1 MAIWTTQWANSML
14 VLLAGMGQTE
24 PEAFFLWKKG
34 WEVVVPKAN
43 YIDWEFV
50 RAYNDTYKANIN
62 WTEVD
67 KYVFKMVLRQ
77 EDWSDIIFSAT
88 CNGATIPFIN
98 SIASAESLG
107 KIYIKSYLKERN
119 GKTYKSLFV
128 LNDWEKMDW
137 KRDMNEVNSWK
148 TLIKDP
154 DTWEVVKAKYDKIE
168 KRMAAVIDKT
178 VSKNF
183 NEGGETKDVADEI
196 MEMEKKQQAD
206 TQQITES
213 EQDFSEF
220 LDEKEA
226 AAKASKAPAPAT
238 TPAPTA
244 KSVADDATAV
254 QNMPPEEAPATTPV
268 ETAPAKTET
277 PITEQ
282 IKAKQETVEVY
293 PREKDM

>member
-1 MAIWTTQWANSML
+1 
-14 VLLAGMGQTE
+14 
-24 PEAFFLWKKG
+24 
-34 WEVVVPKAN
+34 
-43 YIDWEFV
+43 
-50 RAYNDTYKANIN
+50 
-62 WTEVD
+62 
-67 KYVFKMVLRQ
+67 
-77 EDWSDIIFSAT
+77 
-88 CNGATIPFIN
+88 
-98 SIASAESLG
+98 
-107 KIYIKSYLKERN
+107 
-119 GKTYKSLFV
+119 
-128 LNDWEKMDW
+128 
-137 KRDMNEVNSWK
+137 
-148 TLIKDP
+148 
-154 DTWEVVKAKYDKIE
+154 
-168 KRMAAVIDKT
+168 MAAVIDKT